1 MFSSNILQKFMK
13 EFIFRTTDLQFNR
26 NPKNG
31 QKLVTLRYVVA
42 SNSELIAECEA
53 LGVEEYA
60 PKEQVI

>member
-1 MFSSNILQKFMK
+1 MK